1 MMIHDITKVVGKHRP
16 RKRVG
21 RGEGSG
27 ITTRFT
33 STVRYERR
41 NHDRIRR

>member
-21 RGEGSG
+21 RGEGCG
-27 ITTRFT
+27 CG
-33 STVRYERR
+33 Y
-41 NHDRIRR
+41 